1 VSCSSPGAGRSS
13 GTSRPSERPLA
24 ADAGLWLIRG
34 GLVVGGLG
42 LWFWT
47 QRLIGERP
55 WPVGGIGDAVH
66 VWTAPANRYLLAHP
80 RVADRLLVLSSG
92 VIDLLGIFL
101 LGSAIL
107 GPTFR
112 PFIGLLILFALRQLC
127 QGLCALAPPEGMIW
141 RHPRVPSLLVTYGTA
156 TDLFFSGHTAIA
168 TYGALELARLGGPEL
183 WALGAAIVLF
193 EAGTVLVLRAH
204 YTADVY
210 AAVVTALWTAGVAEL
225 AAPPVDRAI
234 ALLRGLA

>member
-1 VSCSSPGAGRSS
+1 MP
-13 GTSRPSERPLA
+13 
-24 ADAGLWLIRG
+24 ADPGLWLIRV
-34 GLVVGGLG
+34 GLVLAGVG

-47 QRLIGERP
+47 QRLIGQRP
-55 WPVGGIGDAVH
+55 WPVGGIGDVVH
-66 VWTAPANRYLLAHP
+66 VWTAPANRYLLGRP
-80 RVADRLLVLSSG
+80 RVADALLVLSSA
-92 VIDLLGIFL
+92 VIDLLGVFL

-127 QGLCALAPPEGMIW
+127 QGLCAFAPPEGMIW
-141 RHPRVPSLLVTYGTA
+141 RHPGVPSLLVTYGTA

-168 TYGALELARLGGPEL
+168 TYGAIELARLGGPEL
-183 WALGAAIVLF
+183 WGLGAAIVLF

-210 AAVVTALWTAGVAEL
+210 AAIVTALWTAGAADL
-225 AAPPVDRAI
+225 AAPACDRAI
-234 ALLRGLA
+234 AFLRGLV